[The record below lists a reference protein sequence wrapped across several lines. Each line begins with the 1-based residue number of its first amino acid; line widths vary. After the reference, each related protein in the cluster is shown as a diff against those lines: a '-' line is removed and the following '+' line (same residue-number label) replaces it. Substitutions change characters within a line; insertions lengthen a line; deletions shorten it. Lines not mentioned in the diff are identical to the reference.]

1 MLKKVS
7 IAATLCALALPLS
20 AIAAGPSGFGQP
32 TNPGAPQGFDLQK
45 MQSVADLKKNAKDD
59 QVIRLDGRFTAQ
71 LSKEKFEFT
80 DTKGEK
86 VVVELDDDQNWSHVQ
101 KDALMEITAEVDK
114 DFTSLKLDVM
124 EAKLIK

>member
-1 MLKKVS
+1 
-7 IAATLCALALPLS
+7 
-20 AIAAGPSGFGQP
+20 
-32 TNPGAPQGFDLQK
+32 

-124 EAKLIK
+124 EAKLIDGGSNVNTRASALSMEPNHSST